1 MVDHLQCIRN
11 FRHDLWV
18 LLKFRF
24 LFPCWILPP
33 PKPVQGGKSQ
43 RVFENRQKIR
53 FPAVVWTLLDYQN
66 IESDFSI
73 PLILPLRFFQI
84 RFYRCL
90 YNSSLERK
98 IHLKKIKILVYYVG
112 NILTVVYINNTGEL
126 FLYCGDRNEVAFS

>member
-1 MVDHLQCIRN
+1 MTGFFCI
-11 FRHDLWV
+11 LI
-18 LLKFRF
+18 
-24 LFPCWILPP
+24 FPKEP
-33 PKPVQGGKSQ
+33 QA
-43 RVFENRQKIR
+43 
-53 FPAVVWTLLDYQN
+53 AVVWTLLDYQN

-73 PLILPLRFFQI
+73 TLILPLRFFQI

-112 NILTVVYINNTGEL
+112 NILTVVYINNTGEM